1 MLKLTH
7 ITFILSLLLFLLI
20 FDNLFSQ
27 DRGMHPEDYYHFQF
41 VSDPQISPDGSY
53 ILFTR
58 TVIADDKRTRESSIW
73 IASSTGDFQPRA
85 FTSGKNDRSPRWAPD
100 GRQIAFLANRD
111 DETKLWVIPFDGGEA
126 RPLFSSEH
134 NISGFEWSPGGDRLL
149 LSLGKDLDRGDEKNS
164 DGPKPDVRIVTTSLY
179 KGDRTGILPDRRT
192 HLWVYHIEPDS
203 LQQLT
208 WGDDWNA
215 GSPSF
220 SPDGASVIYHANPE
234 EGDYE
239 GSYNSDLF
247 VIPADSGTVNQLT
260 HTEARSTS
268 PVWSPD
274 GNTVAFSH
282 SEGRYE
288 KNYIYLVNSDGTGKP
303 NASDELDLIPGN
315 INWSADSRHLYF
327 EANDRGGSGLFRLSV
342 ESGEIEPV
350 IRGRFSAGSVSYS
363 DNREQIAF
371 LRHTE
376 TMLPEVWTVSAP
388 GFEPVQVTSLNR
400 ELLDSL
406 RLNDLESFWFEN
418 ESGGRSQGFLLKPVD
433 WEEGKSYPLV
443 LNIKGGPGGMWGY
456 QWFHEFQMMAARVYA
471 VFFTNY
477 RGSHGYGFDH
487 QSAVFQDYGGADYR
501 DNIDGLQAALERYPW
516 IDRDRFF
523 ITGGSHGGFL
533 TNWITAHHP
542 EKFRAA
548 VTQRSVSNW
557 ISEAGTQAY
566 VPQAMREEFGGT
578 IWDNFDLYWGRS
590 PLKYA
595 DRVKTPTLI
604 IHSDRDHIT
613 PIGQAEEWYYA
624 LKINDVPVEMAIF
637 QGEGHGLSRTGTP
650 VNLVKRLNLILDWF
664 ERHGR

>member
-1 MLKLTH
+1 MLRLN
-7 ITFILSLLLFLLI
+7 IIPFIPFLCLFLLI
-20 FDNLFSQ
+20 SDHLFSQ
-27 DRGMHPEDYYHFQF
+27 NRGLQPDDYYQFQF
-41 VSDPQISPDGSY
+41 ISDPQISPDGSH

-58 TVIADDKRTRESSIW
+58 SVIADDKRTRESSIW
-73 IASSTGDFQPRA
+73 IASSTGDFEPRA
-85 FTSGKNDRSPRWAPD
+85 FTSGRNDRSPRWSPD
-100 GRQIAFLANRD
+100 GEQIAFLANRD
-111 DETKLWVIPFDGGEA
+111 DETKIWMIPFGGGEA
-126 RPLFSSEH
+126 KPLFSSEH
-134 NISGFEWSPGGDRLL
+134 NISGFEWSPDGSRLL
-149 LSLGKDLDRGDEKNS
+149 LRLGKDLNHENEKNS
-164 DGPKPDVRIVTTSLY
+164 DEPQPDVRIVTTSLY

-192 HLWVYHIEPDS
+192 HLWVYHMDSDS

-208 WGDDWNA
+208 WGDSWNA
-215 GSPSF
+215 GSASF
-220 SPDGASVIYHANPE
+220 SPNGLSVIYHANPE

-247 VIPADSGTVNQLT
+247 VIPADSGAVKKLT
-260 HTEARSTS
+260 RTGARATS

-274 GNTVAFSH
+274 GGTIAFSY

-288 KNYIYLVNSDGTGKP
+288 KNLIYLINSDGTGKR

-315 INWSADSRHLYF
+315 IHWSADSRHLYF
-327 EANDRGGSGLFRLSV
+327 EADERGGSGLFRLSV
-342 ESGEIEPV
+342 ETGEIEPA
-350 IRGRFSAGSVSYS
+350 ILGRFSAGNVSYS
-363 DNREQIAF
+363 DSRNHIAF
-371 LRHTE
+371 LKSSE
-376 TMLPEVWTVSAP
+376 TMLPEVFTASAP
-388 GFEPVQVTSLNR
+388 GFEPEQVTRLNH
-400 ELLDSL
+400 ELLDTL
-406 RLNDLESFWFEN
+406 RLNQLESFWFEN
-418 ESGGRSQGFLLKPVD
+418 ESGGSSQGFLLKPVD
-433 WEEGKSYPLV
+433 WEEGESYPLV

-456 QWFHEFQMMAARVYA
+456 QWFHEFQMMAARGYA

-487 QSAVFQDYGGADYR
+487 QSAVFRDYGGADYR

-516 IDRDRFF
+516 IDRDRIF

-542 EKFRAA
+542 EMFRAA

-578 IWDNFDLYWGRS
+578 LWENYDLYWGRS

-604 IHSDRDHIT
+604 IHSERDHIT

-650 VNLVKRLNLILDWF
+650 INLVKRLSLILDWF
-664 ERHGR
+664 ERHDR